1 MLELKHFR
9 LVEAIHRTGSVSG
22 AARDLGYSQPAA
34 SQQLRQLERI
44 VRTPVIIRVGR
55 KTRLTQAGEVL
66 LAHGPQALSAVQRAM
81 SEIELIA
88 GLQGGELTLTA
99 FPSAS
104 ATIVP
109 IALAEFR
116 RRHPRVAVRLIE
128 QEAHAAVRQLASGD
142 ADLAV
147 IGQFYSSGSE
157 LTEVPADWVTRTI
170 LEEEVFVALPKSH
183 AAADQASVALSD
195 LAGEAWVAGC
205 EECRANLIEVAAV
218 AGFTP
223 RITLETDD
231 YVALQRLAAAGLGV
245 ALISGLMLEAAR
257 ADPGLALRPIRPRR
271 RRRISTVTTPTA
283 MRVPG
288 IAELLM
294 CLQQAGTLV
303 TREPSTYK

>member
-9 LVEAIHRTGSVSG
+9 LIEAISRTGSVSG
-22 AARDLGYSQPAA
+22 AARELGYSQPAA

-44 VRTPVIIRVGR
+44 VRTPVIVRVGR
-55 KTRLTQAGEVL
+55 RTRLTPAGEVL
-66 LAHGPQALSAVQRAM
+66 LAHGPQALSAAQRAM

-116 RRHPRVAVRLIE
+116 RRHPGVAVRLIE
-128 QEAHAAVRQLASGD
+128 QEAHAAVRQLAAGD

-147 IGQFYSSGSE
+147 IGQFYSAGAAP
-157 LTEVPADWVTRTI
+157 TQVPADWVSRTI
-170 LEEEVFVALPKSH
+170 LEEEVYVALPKDH
-183 AAADQASVALSD
+183 PAAAEAAVALGD
-195 LAGEAWVAGC
+195 LAGEPWVAGC
-205 EECRANLIEVAAV
+205 EECRANLIEAASV

-245 ALISGLMLEAAR
+245 ALISGLMLDAAR
-257 ADPGLALRPIRPRR
+257 ADPGLALRPIRPARM
-271 RRRISTVTTPTA
+271 RRISTVTTPTA

-288 IAELLM
+288 IAELLT

-303 TREPSTYK
+303 GRRSGNHK